1 MHDVDVERIHKIAER
16 KICISGVEQPLLTQD
31 YVDNLCIRKGTLTF
45 DERERIR
52 DHMRITIE
60 MLEQMPFPRHLQRV
74 PEFAGGH
81 HETMIGT
88 GYPKGLTKDQ
98 MSIQA
103 RMMAIADVFEALTAS
118 DRPYKPAKKLSEAM
132 RIMGFM
138 KKDHH
143 LDPDLFD
150 EFVRSEVYLKFAHKY
165 MYPEN
170 IDEIDKDALIDI
182 QPKSLN

>member
-1 MHDVDVERIHKIAER
+1 MV
-16 KICISGVEQPLLTQD
+16 
-31 YVDNLCIRKGTLTF
+31 
-45 DERERIR
+45 
-52 DHMRITIE
+52 ITIK
-60 MLEQMPFPRHLQRV
+60 MLEALPFPKHLQRV

-88 GYPKGLTKDQ
+88 GYPKGLTRDQ

-118 DRPYKPAKKLSEAM
+118 DRPYKRAKPLSEAM

-138 KKDHH
+138 KRDNH

-150 EFVRSEVYLKFAHKY
+150 EFVRHEVYITFANKH
-165 MYPEN
+165 MDPSL
-170 IDEIDKDALIDI
+170 IDEIDKAGLIGI
-182 QPKSLN
+182 QPKPIV